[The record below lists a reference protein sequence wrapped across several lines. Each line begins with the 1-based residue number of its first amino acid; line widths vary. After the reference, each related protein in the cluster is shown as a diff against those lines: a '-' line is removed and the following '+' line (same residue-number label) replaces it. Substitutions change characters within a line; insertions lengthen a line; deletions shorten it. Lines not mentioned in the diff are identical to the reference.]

1 MALKKQFYGI
11 KLPFRIDNNDNF
23 FLNLNET
30 MEDKVASEIVHV
42 ILTTKRTRIRMP
54 EFGTRLIEYI
64 FEPKDSLTWESIKSE
79 IREAVGTYVPNAA
92 LDDIAIVSYDDRE
105 NEEENGLY
113 LDIRYSVYKGES
125 ANSYRMGVKL

>member
-125 ANSYRMGVKL
+125 VNSYRMGVKL